1 MFAKLNFPQVL
12 LEKILTFVWLQI
24 LTMDFEK
31 LNSVFF
37 AFLFFFFFE
46 KLTDLHL
53 PTTFCITV
61 TYNTLTQKIILFNDL
76 TVFLK

>member
-37 AFLFFFFFE
+37 AFFFFFE

-61 TYNTLTQKIILFNDL
+61 TYNTLTQKLFYL
-76 TVFLK
+76 MI

>member
-37 AFLFFFFFE
+37 AFFFFFE